1 MGWCS
6 IGLSSRGDLAGA
18 SSALA
23 SETVG
28 GSKFYM
34 LLCVIFIII
43 IFFIFFT
50 LLSQWEFFPWGKF
63 GSLFPEES
71 QLPQSRYPA
80 FINY

>member
-1 MGWCS
+1 MTGFSLWLSMPWLEDGSCRHSFLMAAGDTMGWCS

-34 LLCVIFIII
+34 LLLCVIFIII
-43 IFFIFFT
+43 FF
-50 LLSQWEFFPWGKF
+50 
-63 GSLFPEES
+63 
-71 QLPQSRYPA
+71 
-80 FINY
+80 